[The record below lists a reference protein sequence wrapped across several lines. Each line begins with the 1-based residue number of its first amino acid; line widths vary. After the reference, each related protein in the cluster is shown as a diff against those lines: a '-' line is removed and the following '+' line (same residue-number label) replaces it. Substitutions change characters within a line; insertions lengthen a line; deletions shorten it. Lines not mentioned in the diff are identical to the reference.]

1 METKSIGWVGLGKMG
16 APMAR
21 RVLAAGFPVA
31 VFDKD
36 QDRAAP
42 LARAGAS
49 IAGDPAELAA
59 RSEVICLTIPNDE
72 ALEAVLLSADG
83 LLPHLT
89 ARHHVV
95 EMSTVSPAA
104 SGRVAA
110 ALAQRGTEYLRA
122 PVSGSTATAEA
133 GRLTVLA
140 SGSAETYRAS
150 APLFAAFATRTFLL
164 GGGEEARFM
173 KLALNG
179 MVAATAGFMAEA
191 IALGRLGD
199 VPLSVMLDVI
209 SESVVAS
216 PLIAYKRDLI
226 LDGRYEP
233 QFSVDQ
239 MLKDLAL
246 IGDEARRGGLD
257 TDLLDIVVARLRR
270 QSEAGAGAKDFFS
283 IAG

>member
-16 APMAR
+16 TPMAR

-31 VFDKD
+31 VSDKD
-36 QDRAAP
+36 HDRAAP

-59 RSEVICLTIPNDE
+59 RSEIICLTIPNDE

-110 ALAQRGTEYLRA
+110 ALAQRGTGYLRA
-122 PVSGSTATAEA
+122 PVSGSTSTAEA

-140 SGSAETYRAS
+140 SGPAETYRVS

-199 VPLSVMLDVI
+199 VPLPVMLDVI

-239 MLKDLAL
+239 MLKDLTL